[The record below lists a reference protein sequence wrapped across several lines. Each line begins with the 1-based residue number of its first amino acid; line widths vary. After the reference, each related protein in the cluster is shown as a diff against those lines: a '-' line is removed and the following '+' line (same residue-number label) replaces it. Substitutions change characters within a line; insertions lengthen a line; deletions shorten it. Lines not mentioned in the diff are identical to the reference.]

1 MPQPWLTAA
10 GTSAAVLLGDL
21 FRLRAQAASL
31 FMLMLCLWRSS
42 FADPM
47 MDKLIAWKR
56 RAGGREALLVEG
68 ARRVGKSTIVEE
80 FGRAQYKSYILID
93 PANTIRHSSGWK
105 TPAW

>member
-42 FADPM
+42 FACSM
-47 MDKLIAWKR
+47 LIYTVA
-56 RAGGREALLVEG
+56 AVFS
-68 ARRVGKSTIVEE
+68 VFV
-80 FGRAQYKSYILID
+80 
-93 PANTIRHSSGWK
+93 
-105 TPAW
+105 